1 LAGNRLAEI
10 GLRRKYVAAQTRLMK
25 SNKEYLTNVC
35 HVIPLRRL
43 QNDCVP
49 SHFTGK
55 VLLAHYRLAVD
66 GIYKC
71 AINPDSTRS
80 SIFAK
85 NHSPRYLQPHLY
97 AKIAHA

>member
-10 GLRRKYVAAQTRLMK
+10 GLRRKYVAGQTRLMK
-25 SNKEYLTNVC
+25 SNKEYLPNVC

-43 QNDCVP
+43 QNAYVIP
-49 SHFTGK
+49 HFTGK

-71 AINPDSTRS
+71 TINSNSTRS
-80 SIFAK
+80 
-85 NHSPRYLQPHLY
+85 
-97 AKIAHA
+97 